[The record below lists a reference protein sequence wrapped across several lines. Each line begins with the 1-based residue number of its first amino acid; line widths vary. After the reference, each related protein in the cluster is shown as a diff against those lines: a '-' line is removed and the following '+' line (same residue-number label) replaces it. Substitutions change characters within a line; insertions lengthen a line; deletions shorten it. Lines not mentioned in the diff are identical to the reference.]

1 MGGERLHVVTL
12 TCLCVCVWPTPCLH
26 MQPQE
31 NCNADVLIG
40 KFLSEMDAETNEPEE
55 EEEEGEEMAEAEADV
70 DEEMEELADA
80 GIAPASPF
88 LCLHLLSPAWLLV
101 LLGAFSYGCI

>member
-1 MGGERLHVVTL
+1 MLVWVVRAARVSDPMEEVHVGARQLGGERLHVVTL

-40 KFLSEMDAETNEPEE
+40 KFLLDARQPE
-55 EEEEGEEMAEAEADV
+55 EEEEGEEMAEQPNQTRTRR
-70 DEEMEELADA
+70 A
-80 GIAPASPF
+80 G
-88 LCLHLLSPAWLLV
+88 
-101 LLGAFSYGCI
+101 GAC